1 VAVPALVLSL
11 LFAGLAMDRA
21 EKPVWA
27 YIAIGLFLLFL
38 SDSIGLRSYYISESY
53 TFGLIGLLLF
63 MPLLSRLARSDGP
76 SRDPILFGLGVVAI
90 FFLMSL
96 KVSVGVL
103 WAVALGWIALRR
115 FGMTIATFAIGAAC
129 AVGLFAGLKLFA
141 PGPGDYAE
149 ATGALIVPF
158 YIWRVSLDVRT
169 AFSSFMFPLCLALLV
184 AGTARA
190 TRGIPLKD
198 VITSKS
204 DLIVEAIVVM
214 TVVGALPAYLGI
226 PQNDASWYFLNV
238 GQWCAMAV
246 LLSRFSPEDFRE
258 MKGRLSTGKLA
269 GQVSV
274 VLVFLLLG
282 QLVESFTPSF
292 YKRYNQ
298 LLYSAD
304 KKNGGNFLHSRNAT
318 QYLHETLRTERSLFG
333 GDFRAALSNS
343 IGARV
348 IAEVAGLGPARPDL
362 AVFIPPRN
370 VTFWQFQSDCWDNR
384 HVQVSLTGR
393 LSLLGAPPKE
403 HECPRGAYQA
413 NYGERIDSRTI
424 SDADLCIHAQE
435 RNIRRVLILNDL
447 NASGGNRV
455 LSCLPDGS
463 GK

>member
-1 VAVPALVLSL
+1 
-11 LFAGLAMDRA
+11 
-21 EKPVWA
+21 
-27 YIAIGLFLLFL
+27 
-38 SDSIGLRSYYISESY
+38 
-53 TFGLIGLLLF
+53 
-63 MPLLSRLARSDGP
+63 
-76 SRDPILFGLGVVAI
+76 VAI

-103 WAVALGWIALRR
+103 WGVALGWIALRR

-129 AVGLFAGLKLFA
+129 VVGLFAGLKLFA

-149 ATGALIVPF
+149 ATGVLIVPF
-158 YIWRVSLDVRT
+158 LIWRVSLDVRT

-184 AGTARA
+184 AGTARV
-190 TRGIPLKD
+190 TRGMPVKD
-198 VITSKS
+198 LIASKS
-204 DLIVEAIVVM
+204 DLVVEAIVVM

-246 LLSRFSPEDFRE
+246 LLSRLSPEDFRE

-274 VLVFLLLG
+274 VLLFLLLG

-304 KKNGGNFLHSRNAT
+304 RKNGGNFLHSRNAT
-318 QYLHETLRTERSLFG
+318 QYLHETLSTERSLFG
-333 GDFRAALSNS
+333 GDFRAALSKS

-348 IAEVAGLGPARPDL
+348 VAEVAATGPAGPDF
-362 AVFIPPRN
+362 AVFIPPGN
-370 VTFWQFQSDCWDNR
+370 VTFWKFQSDCWDN
-384 HVQVSLTGR
+384 HNVQVSLTGR
-393 LSLLGAPPKE
+393 PSLLGAPPKE
-403 HECPRGAYQA
+403 YDCPRDAYVA
-413 NYGERIDSRTI
+413 NYGERIDARTI
-424 SDADLCIHAQE
+424 SDADLCVHARE
-435 RNIRRVLILNDL
+435 RNIRRVLILDDL
-447 NASGGNRV
+447 RASGSNRV